1 MNDRELIGLVKTL
14 GKHFN
19 TFDPFRIAE
28 NLNIDIQYRH
38 FDEKPLGDTI
48 DFFGR
53 PIILLADSLK
63 YSNQRY
69 FVCAHELG
77 HAIEHAD
84 MQAYYVSSK
93 FASTHYEVQADKF
106 AVSLLGQFY
115 MEEHGH
121 VPDNWMDLV
130 HTYGYPSL

>member
-1 MNDRELIGLVKTL
+1 MNDNQVKSLVELL
-14 GKHFN
+14 GHRYSTFN
-19 TFDPFRIAE
+19 PFTIAE
-28 NLNIDIQYRH
+28 KLNIDIQYRP
-38 FDEKPLGDTI
+38 FLKAPLGDTI
-48 DFFGR
+48 DYLGR

-93 FASTHYEVQADKF
+93 FASTHYEIQADKF